1 MNATKGVR
9 DKPVKVATN
18 FVSVATTVISECG
31 IMRDESGIELN
42 GLHHLALV
50 CKDMQRTV
58 DFYTNKVG
66 LQLKKGFDLPGYGQ
80 HFFFDMGGGSE
91 LAFFWFNDAEPAQPG
106 VAAAKHIV
114 GSRQGN
120 ISSAHGSMNHVAFS
134 VDADKIVAYR
144 EQLVARGVD
153 CTALVDH
160 NDVVTGSDANEYAQ
174 AQNKPWLQS
183 FYFLDPD
190 GIMLEFCADLQ
201 PGLALVDLPV
211 DAKGIKCNGSSVTG
225 VTLPPTT
232 T

>member
-1 MNATKGVR
+1 M
-9 DKPVKVATN
+9 
-18 FVSVATTVISECG
+18 S
-31 IMRDESGIELN
+31 DESGIKLN

-66 LQLKKGFDLPGYGQ
+66 LTLKKGFDLPSYGQ

-106 VAAAKHIV
+106 VAAVKNIV

-144 EQLVARGVD
+144 EQLVARGVE
-153 CTALVDH
+153 CTPIVDH
-160 NDVVTGSDANEYAQ
+160 NDVVTGSDAGEHAQ
-174 AQNKPWLQS
+174 AQSKPWLQS

-190 GIMLEFCADLQ
+190 GIMLEFCADLE
-201 PGLALVDLPV
+201 PGLGHADLPV
-211 DAKGIKCNGSSVTG
+211 NAQGIKSDGSQITG
-225 VTLPPTT
+225 ISPRPTPP
-232 T
+232 